1 MKKIVLSL
9 FVLAI
14 ALCANAQKPNSK
26 LPVPDLPI
34 DERTQLVTYQDV
46 VKQDGA
52 TPKVLFDRAMEWA
65 KKYYKNTNEVIKNA
79 DAEKGVIEMRSTV
92 RIFSKQ
98 KDGTMMPK
106 NVVYYNFKLECRDG
120 RYRYTITNFNE
131 RAQSAAPIENW
142 FKTDSPYW
150 SPSQYEW
157 LNQIDEQ
164 VKELINSLEEGML
177 PAEVIEDE
185 W

>member
-1 MKKIVLSL
+1 MKRIAISL
-9 FVLAI
+9 FLLATV
-14 ALCANAQKPNSK
+14 LCAAAQKPK
-26 LPVPDLPI
+26 TELPVPDLPI
-34 DERTQLVTYQDV
+34 DERTNLVTYQDV
-46 VKQDGA
+46 VKQEG
-52 TPKVLFDRAMEWA
+52 TPQVLYARAMEWV

-79 DAEKGVIEMRSTV
+79 DAEKCVIEMRSSV

-98 KDGTMMPK
+98 KDGTMMQK
-106 NVVYYNFKLECRDG
+106 NIVYYNFKLECRDN

-131 RAQSAAPIENW
+131 KAAAAAPIENW

-157 LNQIDEQ
+157 LNQIDKQ
-164 VKELINSLEEGML
+164 VKELIESLEEGML
-177 PAEVIEDE
+177 PPEVYEDE

>member
-1 MKKIVLSL
+1 MKKVMMFLAAAMMIV
-9 FVLAI
+9 VAH
-14 ALCANAQKPNSK
+14 AQKPSQ

-34 DERTQLVTYQDV
+34 DERTNLVTYQDV
-46 VKQDGA
+46 VKQEG
-52 TPKVLFDRAMEWA
+52 TPKVLYDRAMEWV
-65 KKYYKNTNEVIKNA
+65 KKYYKNTNEVIKKA
-79 DAEKGVIEMRSTV
+79 DAEKCVIEMRSSV
-92 RIFSKQ
+92 RIYSKQ
-98 KDGTMMPK
+98 KDGTELHK
-106 NVVYYNFKLECRDG
+106 NIVYYNFKLECRDN

-131 RAQSAAPIENW
+131 RAASAAPIENW

-157 LNQIDEQ
+157 LTQIDGQ

-177 PAEVIEDE
+177 PPEVFEDE

>member
-1 MKKIVLSL
+1 MKRIIIILAAV
-9 FVLAI
+9 FTCIAAI
-14 ALCANAQKPNSK
+14 AQKTET
-26 LPVPDLPI
+26 VPDPPYLPI
-34 DERTQLVTYQDV
+34 DERTNLVTYQDV
-46 VKQDGA
+46 VKQEG
-52 TPKVLFDRAMEWA
+52 TPQVLYARAMEWV
-65 KKYYKNTNEVIKNA
+65 KKYYQNTNEVIKNA
-79 DAEKGVIEMRSTV
+79 DAEKCVIEMRSSV

-98 KDGTMMPK
+98 KDGTMMQK
-106 NVVYYNFKLECRDG
+106 NIVYYNFKLECRDN

-131 RAQSAAPIENW
+131 KATAAAPIENW

-157 LNQIDEQ
+157 LNQIDGQ

-177 PAEVIEDE
+177 PPEVYEDE

>member
-1 MKKIVLSL
+1 MKKIAL
-9 FVLAI
+9 LATLLVI
-14 ALCANAQKPNSK
+14 AAVAFAQKPAQ

-34 DERTQLVTYQDV
+34 DERTNLVTYQDV
-46 VKQDGA
+46 VKQEG
-52 TPKVLFDRAMEWA
+52 TPQVLYDRAMAWV
-65 KKYYKNTNEVIKNA
+65 KKYYKNTAEVIKNA
-79 DAEKGVIEMRSTV
+79 DAEKCVIDMRSSV

-98 KDGTMMPK
+98 KDGTMVQK
-106 NVVYYNFKLECRDG
+106 NIVYYNFKLECRDG

-131 RAQSAAPIENW
+131 KAASAAPIENW

-150 SPSQYEW
+150 SPSQYDW

-164 VKELINSLEEGML
+164 IKKLINSLEEGML
-177 PAEVIEDE
+177 PPEVYEDE

>member
-1 MKKIVLSL
+1 MMLLCV
-9 FVLAI
+9 V
-14 ALCANAQKPNSK
+14 ALVACAFAQKPSK
-26 LPVPDLPI
+26 QTLPVPDLPI
-34 DERTQLVTYQDV
+34 SEQTNLVTYQDV
-46 VKQDGA
+46 VKQEG
-52 TPKVLFDRAMEWA
+52 TPQVLFDRAMVWV
-65 KKYYKNTNEVIKNA
+65 KKYYKNTSEVIKSS
-79 DAEKGVIEMRSTV
+79 DREKGVIEMRSSV

-98 KDGTMMPK
+98 KDGTMLPK
-106 NVVYYNFKLECRDG
+106 NVVYYNFKLECRDN

-131 RAQSAAPIENW
+131 KATSAAPIENW

-164 VKELINSLEEGML
+164 VKSLINSLEEGML
-177 PAEVIEDE
+177 PVEEVKDE

>member
-1 MKKIVLSL
+1 MKKI
-9 FVLAI
+9 AI
-14 ALCANAQKPNSK
+14 SAMLLVIVAVVFAQKPAQ

-34 DERTQLVTYQDV
+34 DDRTNLVTYQDV
-46 VKQDGA
+46 VKQEG
-52 TPKVLFDRAMEWA
+52 TPQVLYDRAMAWV
-65 KKYYKNTNEVIKNA
+65 KKYYKNTAEVIKKA
-79 DAEKGVIEMRSTV
+79 DPEKGVIEMRSSV

-98 KDGTMMPK
+98 KDGTMVQK
-106 NVVYYNFKLECRDG
+106 NIVYYNFKLECREG

-131 RAQSAAPIENW
+131 KAAAAAPIENW

-150 SPSQYEW
+150 SPSQYDW

-164 VKELINSLEEGML
+164 IKKLINSLEEGML
-177 PAEVIEDE
+177 PPEVFEDE

>member
-1 MKKIVLSL
+1 MKKVMMFLAAVMMIV
-9 FVLAI
+9 V
-14 ALCANAQKPNSK
+14 ANAQKPSQ

-34 DERTQLVTYQDV
+34 DERTNLVTYQDV
-46 VKQDGA
+46 VKQEG
-52 TPKVLFDRAMEWA
+52 TPKVLYDRAMEWV

-79 DAEKGVIEMRSTV
+79 DAEKCVIEMRSSV
-92 RIFSKQ
+92 RIYSKQ
-98 KDGTMMPK
+98 KDGTMLQK
-106 NVVYYNFKLECRDG
+106 NIVYYNFKLECRDN

-131 RAQSAAPIENW
+131 RAASAAPIENW

-157 LNQIDEQ
+157 LTQIDGQ
-164 VKELINSLEEGML
+164 IKELINSLEEGML
-177 PAEVIEDE
+177 PPEVFEDE

>member
-1 MKKIVLSL
+1 MKKIS
-9 FVLAI
+9 LAI
-14 ALCANAQKPNSK
+14 CLLIVSFCAFAQKNNTN
-26 LPVPDLPI
+26 LPEPALPI
-34 DERTQLVTYQDV
+34 DERTNLVTYQDV
-46 VKQDGA
+46 VQEEG
-52 TPKVLFDRAMEWA
+52 TPQVLYDRAMDWI
-65 KKYYKNTNEVIKNA
+65 KKYYKNTTEVIKNA
-79 DAEKGVIEMRSTV
+79 DAEKHVIDMRSSV

-98 KDGTMMPK
+98 KDGTMLPK
-106 NVVYYNFKLECRDG
+106 NVVYYNFKLECRDN

-142 FKTDSPYW
+142 FKKDSPYW

-164 VKELINSLEEGML
+164 VQELIKALEEGMEK
-177 PAEVIEDE
+177 PEVFEDE

>member
-1 MKKIVLSL
+1 MKKIAL
-9 FVLAI
+9 FFVAAMMI
-14 ALCANAQKPNSK
+14 MAANAQKPSQ

-34 DERTQLVTYQDV
+34 DERTNLVTYQDV
-46 VKQDGA
+46 VKQEG
-52 TPKVLFDRAMEWA
+52 TPQVLYDRAMEWV
-65 KKYYKNTNEVIKNA
+65 KKYYKNTSEVIKNA
-79 DAEKGVIEMRSTV
+79 DADKKVIEMRSSV

-106 NVVYYNFKLECRDG
+106 NIVYYNFKLECRDN

-131 RAQSAAPIENW
+131 KAAAAAPIENW

-157 LNQIDEQ
+157 LTQIDGQ
-164 VKELINSLEEGML
+164 IKELINSLEEGML
-177 PAEVIEDE
+177 PPEVFEDE

>member
-1 MKKIVLSL
+1 MFATLLVIVAVA
-9 FVLAI
+9 F
-14 ALCANAQKPNSK
+14 AQKPAQ

-34 DERTQLVTYQDV
+34 DERTNLVTYQDV
-46 VKQDGA
+46 VKQEG
-52 TPKVLFDRAMEWA
+52 TPQVLYDRAMAWV
-65 KKYYKNTNEVIKNA
+65 KKYYKNTAEVIKKA
-79 DAEKGVIEMRSTV
+79 DPEKNVIEMRSSV

-98 KDGTMMPK
+98 KDGTMMQK
-106 NVVYYNFKLECRDG
+106 NIVYYNFKLECREG

-131 RAQSAAPIENW
+131 KAAAAAPIENW

-150 SPSQYEW
+150 SPSQYDW

-164 VKELINSLEEGML
+164 IKKLINSLEEGML
-177 PAEVIEDE
+177 PPEVFEDE

>member
-1 MKKIVLSL
+1 MKKIAMFATMLVIVAVA
-9 FVLAI
+9 F
-14 ALCANAQKPNSK
+14 AQKPFQ

-34 DERTQLVTYQDV
+34 DERTNLVTYQDV
-46 VKQDGA
+46 VKQEG
-52 TPKVLFDRAMEWA
+52 TPQVLYDRAMAWV
-65 KKYYKNTNEVIKNA
+65 KKYYKNTAEVIKKA
-79 DAEKGVIEMRSTV
+79 DPEKSVIEMRSSV

-98 KDGTMMPK
+98 KDGTMMQK
-106 NVVYYNFKLECRDG
+106 NIVYYNFKLECREG

-131 RAQSAAPIENW
+131 KAAAAAPIENW

-164 VKELINSLEEGML
+164 IKKLINSLEEGML
-177 PAEVIEDE
+177 PPEVFEDE

>member
-1 MKKIVLSL
+1 MKKVMMFLAAVMMIV
-9 FVLAI
+9 VT
-14 ALCANAQKPNSK
+14 NAQKPSQ

-34 DERTQLVTYQDV
+34 DERTNLVTYQDV
-46 VKQDGA
+46 VKQEG
-52 TPKVLFDRAMEWA
+52 TPKVLYDRAMEWV

-79 DAEKGVIEMRSTV
+79 DAEKCVIEMRSSV
-92 RIFSKQ
+92 RIYSKQ
-98 KDGTMMPK
+98 KDGTMLQK
-106 NVVYYNFKLECRDG
+106 NIVYYNFKLECRDN

-131 RAQSAAPIENW
+131 RAASAAPIENW

-157 LNQIDEQ
+157 LTQIDGQ
-164 VKELINSLEEGML
+164 IKELINSLEEGML
-177 PAEVIEDE
+177 PPEVFEDE

>member
-1 MKKIVLSL
+1 MKKTVFSIIAL
-9 FVLAI
+9 FF
-14 ALCANAQKPNSK
+14 ALCAVAQKPATK

-34 DERTQLVTYQDV
+34 DEKTQLVTYQDV
-46 VKQDGA
+46 IKQEG
-52 TPKVLFDRAMEWA
+52 TPKVLYDRAMAWA
-65 KKYYKNTNEVIKNA
+65 KKFYKNTAEVIKNA
-79 DAEKGVIEMRSTV
+79 DEEKGVIEMRSSV

-98 KDGTMMPK
+98 KDGTMLPK
-106 NVVYYNFKLECRDG
+106 NVVYYNFKLECREG

-131 RAQSAAPIENW
+131 RAASAAPIENW

-157 LNQIDEQ
+157 LTQIDSQ
-164 VKELINSLEEGML
+164 IKELINSLEDGML
-177 PAEVIEDE
+177 PEEVIEDE

>member
-1 MKKIVLSL
+1 MMKKIAMFATLLVIVAVA
-9 FVLAI
+9 F
-14 ALCANAQKPNSK
+14 AQKPAQ

-34 DERTQLVTYQDV
+34 DDRTNLVTYQDV
-46 VKQDGA
+46 VKQEG
-52 TPKVLFDRAMEWA
+52 TPQVLYDRAMAWV
-65 KKYYKNTNEVIKNA
+65 KKYYKNTAEAIKKA
-79 DAEKGVIEMRSTV
+79 DPEKGVIEMRSSV

-98 KDGTMMPK
+98 KDGTMMQK
-106 NVVYYNFKLECRDG
+106 NIVYYNFKLECREG

-131 RAQSAAPIENW
+131 KAAAAAPIENW

-150 SPSQYEW
+150 SPSQYDW

-164 VKELINSLEEGML
+164 IKKLINSLEEGML
-177 PAEVIEDE
+177 PPEVFEDE

>member
-1 MKKIVLSL
+1 MKKVMMFLAAAMMIV
-9 FVLAI
+9 VAH
-14 ALCANAQKPNSK
+14 AQKPSQ

-34 DERTQLVTYQDV
+34 DERTNLVTYQDV
-46 VKQDGA
+46 VKQEG
-52 TPKVLFDRAMEWA
+52 TPKVLYDRAMEWV

-79 DAEKGVIEMRSTV
+79 DAEKCMIEMRSSV
-92 RIFSKQ
+92 RIYSKQ
-98 KDGTMMPK
+98 KDGTMLQK
-106 NVVYYNFKLECRDG
+106 NIVYYNFKLECRDN

-131 RAQSAAPIENW
+131 RAASAAPIENW

-157 LNQIDEQ
+157 LTQIDGQ

-177 PAEVIEDE
+177 PPEVFEDE

>member
-1 MKKIVLSL
+1 MKKVMMFLAAAMMIV
-9 FVLAI
+9 VAH
-14 ALCANAQKPNSK
+14 AQKPSQ

-34 DERTQLVTYQDV
+34 DERTNLVTYQDV
-46 VKQDGA
+46 VKQEG
-52 TPKVLFDRAMEWA
+52 TPKVLYDRAMEWV
-65 KKYYKNTNEVIKNA
+65 KKYYKNTNEVIKKA
-79 DAEKGVIEMRSTV
+79 DAEKCVIEMRSSV
-92 RIFSKQ
+92 RIYSKQ
-98 KDGTMMPK
+98 KDGTMLQK
-106 NVVYYNFKLECRDG
+106 NIVYYNFKLECRDN

-131 RAQSAAPIENW
+131 RAASAAPIENW

-157 LNQIDEQ
+157 LTQIDGQ

-177 PAEVIEDE
+177 PPEVFEDE

>member
-1 MKKIVLSL
+1 MKKVILL
-9 FVLAI
+9 FMAAIMMLA
-14 ALCANAQKPNSK
+14 ANAQKPSE

-34 DERTQLVTYQDV
+34 DERTNLVTYQDV
-46 VKQDGA
+46 IKQEG
-52 TPKVLFDRAMEWA
+52 TPQVLYDRAMAWV
-65 KKYYKNTNEVIKNA
+65 KKYYKNTTEVIKKA
-79 DAEKGVIEMRSTV
+79 DAEKCVIEMRSSV

-98 KDGTMMPK
+98 KDGTMMAK
-106 NVVYYNFKLECRDG
+106 NIVYYNFKLECRDG

-131 RAQSAAPIENW
+131 RATAAAPIENW

-157 LNQIDEQ
+157 LTQIDDQ
-164 VKELINSLEEGML
+164 IKELINNLEEGML
-177 PAEVIEDE
+177 PPEVFEDE

>member
-1 MKKIVLSL
+1 MKKIAL
-9 FVLAI
+9 FFVAAMMI
-14 ALCANAQKPNSK
+14 MAANAQKPSQ

-34 DERTQLVTYQDV
+34 DERTNLVTYQDV
-46 VKQDGA
+46 VKQEGS
-52 TPKVLFDRAMEWA
+52 PQVLYDRAMEWV
-65 KKYYKNTNEVIKNA
+65 KKYYKNTSEVIKNA
-79 DAEKGVIEMRSTV
+79 DADKKVIEMRSSV

-106 NVVYYNFKLECRDG
+106 NIVYYNFKLECRDN

-131 RAQSAAPIENW
+131 KAAAAAPIENW

-157 LNQIDEQ
+157 LTQIDGQ
-164 VKELINSLEEGML
+164 IKELINSLEEGML
-177 PAEVIEDE
+177 PPEVFEDE

>member
-1 MKKIVLSL
+1 MKKVMMFLAAVMMIV
-9 FVLAI
+9 VT
-14 ALCANAQKPNSK
+14 NAQKPSQ

-34 DERTQLVTYQDV
+34 DERTNLVTYQDV
-46 VKQDGA
+46 VKQEG
-52 TPKVLFDRAMEWA
+52 TPKVLYDRAMEWV

-79 DAEKGVIEMRSTV
+79 DAEKCVIEMRSSV
-92 RIFSKQ
+92 RIYSKQ
-98 KDGTMMPK
+98 KDGTMLQK
-106 NVVYYNFKLECRDG
+106 NIVYYNFKLECRDN

-131 RAQSAAPIENW
+131 RAASAAPIENW

-157 LNQIDEQ
+157 LTQIDGQ

-177 PAEVIEDE
+177 PPEVFEDE